1 MVEKLQTT
9 VDLLSKI
16 KAGDQQ
22 ARDNLY
28 QRYYD
33 RVLAVVRMRLG
44 VRLRA
49 KLESIDVV
57 QDAFLRSLRTLE
69 KFEYRSEGALM
80 HWLTQNVE
88 RTIRD
93 DADYFAAQRRD
104 MNREVPITSAGPS
117 MDSVFGPIAELATF
131 TTPSQDV
138 AKLEDIS
145 RLECALDKLPP
156 DRREA
161 LLLVRYEGMS
171 LAEAG
176 QTMQRSPD
184 AVRMLV
190 ARAIV
195 ELGKAFGAA

>member
-44 VRLRA
+44 ARLRA